1 MLDEHDID
9 LLREVREKLA
19 SMLDDFEND
28 RLEKYKTVP
37 ELMELQK
44 LAEKIQERNIRVLR
58 QFAAK
63 K

>member
-1 MLDEHDID
+1 MNTISTF
-9 LLREVREKLA
+9 LREVREKLA